1 MRRRVTLV
9 GLAYGRLQGAP
20 EGGALGAGV
29 AGCAGDRLA
38 ALAGVA
44 DVRAV
49 AATRNLL
56 QGVRGPRVGRREL
69 RRAAAR
75 APLRGRTVLL
85 GRDVAWAYRADHLPP
100 YLWERRGRA
109 WVSVMPHPSGRNRL
123 WNDPRQ
129 LFRARVFLQRT
140 LGLDAVGNQG
150 AQAGTLD
157 RADRAEGHP

>member
-1 MRRRVTLV
+1 MRVTLI
-9 GLAYGRLQGAP
+9 GLAYGRLSGARD
-20 EGGALGAGV
+20 GGALA
-29 AGCAGDRLA
+29 ASAPGCAGARLA

-85 GRDVAWAYRADHLPP
+85 GQDVAWAYRADHLPP
-100 YLWERRGRA
+100 YLWERRGRV
-109 WVSVMPHPSGRNRL
+109 WVSVMPHPSGRNRV
-123 WNDPRQ
+123 WNDPHQRQ
-129 LFRARVFLQRT
+129 RARLFLRRA
-140 LGLDAVGNQG
+140 LGLGD
-150 AQAGTLD
+150 
-157 RADRAEGHP
+157 

>member
-1 MRRRVTLV
+1 MRVTLI
-9 GLAYGRLQGAP
+9 GLAYGRLSGARD
-20 EGGALGAGV
+20 GGALA
-29 AGCAGDRLA
+29 ASAPGCAGARLA

-85 GRDVAWAYRADHLPP
+85 GQDVA
-100 YLWERRGRA
+100 
-109 WVSVMPHPSGRNRL
+109 
-123 WNDPRQ
+123 
-129 LFRARVFLQRT
+129 
-140 LGLDAVGNQG
+140 
-150 AQAGTLD
+150 
-157 RADRAEGHP
+157 